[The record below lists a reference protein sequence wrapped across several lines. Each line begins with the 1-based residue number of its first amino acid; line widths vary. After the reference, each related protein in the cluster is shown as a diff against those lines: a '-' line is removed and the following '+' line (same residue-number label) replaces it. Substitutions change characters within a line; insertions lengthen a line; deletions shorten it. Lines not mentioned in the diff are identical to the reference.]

1 MGNDWTEISI
11 NTTTI
16 VSELLSDF
24 LIAEGSKG
32 IVLGEWQPDNNSE
45 YTTVKAYFPE
55 DMHNISELLQKI
67 HKKLDDYD
75 YSGLNVGEKKI
86 SINLVKEEDWA
97 NSWKQYFHVIQVGK
111 NLVIKPL
118 WEEYQ
123 PKETD
128 LVIDFDP
135 GMAFGTGTHPS
146 TRVCME
152 ELEILAPTIADK
164 ENFNILDL
172 GTGSGI
178 LTLVLSLFGFKK
190 LTAVDNDPVAVRA
203 AAENFRINNLKVN
216 LFLGELKD
224 CREEYDLIAGNLL
237 AEIIE
242 SIAPE
247 LGKKVKPGGIFLG
260 AGIIKQKEEDVVAA
274 LSKEGFSI
282 ENRKYF
288 AEWVFLLCL
297 KKTHP

>member
-1 MGNDWTEISI
+1 MYNNWTELSI
-11 NTTTI
+11 NTTI
-16 VSELLSDF
+16 VAGELLSGV
-24 LIAEGSKG
+24 LIEEGAKG
-32 IVLGEWQPDNNSE
+32 IVMGEWQPGDVSE

-55 DMHNISELLQKI
+55 DMHNISRLPERI
-67 HKKLDDYD
+67 HKKLDDY
-75 YSGLNVGEKKI
+75 YSAGINVGSGEI
-86 SINLVKEEDWA
+86 SINLVREEDWA
-97 NSWKQYFHVIQVGK
+97 NSWKQYFHVIQVGRH
-111 NLVIKPL
+111 LVIKPL

-123 PKETD
+123 AKEDD
-128 LVIDFDP
+128 LVINFDP

-152 ELEILAPTIADK
+152 ELEILAPIITDK

-190 LTAVDNDPVAVRA
+190 LTAIDNDPVAVRA
-203 AAENFRINNLKVN
+203 AAENFRINNLNVN

-224 CREEYDLIAGNLL
+224 CQEQYDLIAGNLL

-242 SIAPE
+242 DIAPE
-247 LGKKVKPGGIFLG
+247 LGKKVKNGGIFLG
-260 AGIIKQKEEDVVAA
+260 AGIIKQKENDVIEA

-282 ENRKYF
+282 EDRKYL
-288 AEWVFLLCL
+288 AGWVFFHCV
-297 KKTHP
+297 KS

>member
-1 MGNDWTEISI
+1 MDNNWTELSI
-11 NTTTI
+11 ETTT
-16 VSELLSDF
+16 VAGELLSEF
-24 LIAEGSKG
+24 LIEEGAKG
-32 IVLGEWQPDNNSE
+32 IVLGEWEPDNISE

-55 DMHNISELLQKI
+55 DMHNFSELLEKI
-67 HKKLDDYD
+67 HNKLDEYY
-75 YSGLNVGEKKI
+75 YSGVNTGSKKV
-86 SINLVKEEDWA
+86 SINLVREEDWA
-97 NSWKQYFHVIQVGK
+97 NSWKQYFHVIHVGSH
-111 NLVIKPL
+111 LVIKPL

-123 PKETD
+123 AKEDD

-152 ELEILAPTIADK
+152 ELEILAPTITDK

-178 LTLVLSLFGFKK
+178 LTLVLALFGFRK

-203 AAENFRINNLKVN
+203 AAENFRINNLNVN

-224 CREEYDLIAGNLL
+224 CHDQYDLIAGNLL
-237 AEIIE
+237 AEIIV

-247 LGKKVKPGGIFLG
+247 LGRKVKKGGIYLG
-260 AGIIKQKEEDVVAA
+260 AGIIKQKEDEVIEA
-274 LSKEGFSI
+274 LSREGFTI

-288 AEWVFLLCL
+288 AEWVFLHCV
-297 KKTHP
+297 KS